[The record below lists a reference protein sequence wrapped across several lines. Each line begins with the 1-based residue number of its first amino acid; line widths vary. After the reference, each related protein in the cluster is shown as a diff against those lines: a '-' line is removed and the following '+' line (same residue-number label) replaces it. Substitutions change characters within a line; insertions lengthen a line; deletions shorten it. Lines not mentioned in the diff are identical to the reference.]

1 MCNIMIYI
9 ATKKGKI
16 MSTAVRISH
25 KLMDEAKVIS
35 KVENRSVTGQI
46 EYWAK
51 IGKIIEENPNLTYNL
66 IKEIF
71 VGLEQLDSDKGI
83 EYSSG

>member
-1 MCNIMIYI
+1 
-9 ATKKGKI
+9 

-25 KLMDEAKVIS
+25 KLVSDARIIS

-51 IGKIIEENPNLTYNL
+51 IGKIAEENPTMSFQL
-66 IKEIF
+66 IKEILF
-71 VGLEQLDSDKGI
+71 GLEELDSGKGI
-83 EYSSG
+83 EYNFG

>member
-1 MCNIMIYI
+1 M
-9 ATKKGKI
+9 T
-16 MSTAVRISH
+16 TAVRISK
-25 KLMDEAKVIS
+25 KLVDHAKIKS

-51 IGKIIEENPNLTYNL
+51 IGKIAEENPGLSFYQ

-71 VGLEQLDSDKGI
+71 IGVEELENKPKS
-83 EYSSG
+83 EYKFI